1 MRGKGKKEAFLIVL
15 VFKNTKKMLSRFLLT
30 VLPIICFAFAWPQSG
45 KYTVQKGEVKFT
57 SDAPLELIQAKSK
70 LLKGVIDMD
79 ERAFAFS
86 VDVSS
91 FEGFNSPLQREH
103 FNENYLE
110 TKQFKNATFTGK
122 IIEKDDFT
130 RDGTYSIRTKGKLTV
145 HGISKER
152 IIKSEVT
159 TKNGVIHLKSDF
171 TVLLDEHGIAI
182 PKIVYQKIA
191 EEIAVAVEADFV
203 PMKQ

>member
-1 MRGKGKKEAFLIVL
+1 MLYRFSLLLLAVVL
-15 VFKNTKKMLSRFLLT
+15 LSLA
-30 VLPIICFAFAWPQSG
+30 LPEG
-45 KYTVQKGEVKFT
+45 NKYTIQKGEVRFT
-57 SDAPLELIQAKSK
+57 SDAPLEHIQAKSK

-79 ERAFAFS
+79 EHAFAFS
-86 VDVSS
+86 LDVSS

-110 TKQFKNATFTGK
+110 TKEFRTATFTGK

-130 RDGTYSIRTKGKLTV
+130 QDGTYSIRTKGKLTV

-159 TKNGVIHLKSDF
+159 TKDGVIHVTSGF

-191 EEIAVAVEADFV
+191 EEIAVQVEADFV
-203 PMKQ
+203 PMQR

>member
-1 MRGKGKKEAFLIVL
+1 MVL
-15 VFKNTKKMLSRFLLT
+15 RLSFLLFSA
-30 VLPIICFAFAWPQSG
+30 LFLGFAFPQG
-45 KYTVQKGEVKFT
+45 TKFTIQRGEVSFK
-57 SDAPLELIQAKSK
+57 SDAPLELIDAKSK
-70 LLKGVIDMD
+70 MLKGVIDME

-86 VDVSS
+86 VDMSS
-91 FEGFNSPLQREH
+91 FEGFNSPLQKEH
-103 FNENYLE
+103 FNENYME
-110 TKQFKNATFTGK
+110 SRVYKTATFTGK

-130 RDGTYSIRTKGKLTV
+130 KDGSYTIRTKGKLTV

-159 TKNGVIHLKSDF
+159 TKNGKIQVRSNF

-191 EEIAVAVEADFV
+191 EEISVEVDADFV
-203 PMKQ
+203 EMGG